1 MENKLAEKK
10 AVLEVIET
18 MIGGIHWETEN
29 KQQKVKNWKDIQ
41 QVAIDSGEEVDPD
54 CWDAQQARNAE
65 VWLNALD
72 TVKKHLEKL
81 I

>member
-18 MIGGIHWETEN
+18 MIVGVHWETEN

-41 QVAIDSGEEVDPD
+41 QVAMDSGEEVDPE
-54 CWDAQQARNAE
+54 CWDAQQARIAE
-65 VWLNALD
+65 VWLSALD